1 MRGPA
6 TTRGQLNLAQAV
18 VALALALSTN
28 VLTWWGTSTWKRAEI
43 AEDHRRA
50 MEANAADIRDIKRWQ
65 AETDRAIATWSYK
78 AERTQAA
85 VEAQGEAQAI
95 FFREIRDLL
104 RPRQGV
110 RPASK

>member
-18 VALALALSTN
+18 VALTLALATN
-28 VLTWWGTSTWKRAEI
+28 LLTWWGTSTWKRAEI
-43 AEDHRRA
+43 AEDHRRTVESA
-50 MEANAADIRDIKRWQ
+50 SADIRDIKRRQ
-65 AETDRAIATWSYK
+65 DETDRAIATWSYK
-78 AERTQAA
+78 TERIQVA
-85 VEAQGEAQAI
+85 VEAQGEAQTI